1 MVYSFHHDTCYI
13 AAVTLWRHCTM
24 AGNSSSLGRKVRSQ
38 YCGTDLRLPQQERD
52 IRFREI
58 CTVCVVFLGENRAVP
73 YISVFRIFLLQIPLN
88 WTQIGKS
95 RRATNNFFSD
105 TTHSIGADIGTGN
118 VCRPDSEDGLL
129 WNDAV
134 SFGTL

>member
-1 MVYSFHHDTCYI
+1 
-13 AAVTLWRHCTM
+13 M

-38 YCGTDLRLPQQERD
+38 YCGTDLRLSQQERD
-52 IRFREI
+52 SA
-58 CTVCVVFLGENRAVP
+58 NRAVP
-73 YISVFRIFLLQIPLN
+73 YISVFRIVLLQIPLN

-105 TTHSIGADIGTGN
+105 TTHSIGANIGTGN
-118 VCRPDSEDGLL
+118 VCRPDAEDGLL